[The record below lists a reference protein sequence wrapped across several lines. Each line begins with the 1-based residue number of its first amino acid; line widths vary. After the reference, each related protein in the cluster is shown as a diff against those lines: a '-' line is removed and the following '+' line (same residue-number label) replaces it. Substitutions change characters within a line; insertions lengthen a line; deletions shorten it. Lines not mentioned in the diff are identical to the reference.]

1 MLQRLDPKHSVLP
14 AKRWSQRRKS
24 AADTSSERQAAVQKL
39 EKMEE
44 VCAAFGAFQLAS
56 ER

>member
-1 MLQRLDPKHSVLP
+1 MLQRFDPKHSVLP

-24 AADTSSERQAAVQKL
+24 AADTSSERQAAVQK
-39 EKMEE
+39 MEE